1 MSWGAGEGRSSQK
14 VTSTHI
20 WRRQGSGPCKHL
32 GDSVPRS
39 RYTAGRLWGML
50 GSYVRR
56 RGERPGGELREE
68 TGGCP
73 GVCRHSENFGLS
85 S

>member
-14 VTSTHI
+14 VTSKQI
-20 WRRQGSGPCKHL
+20 WRRQGSGPCTHL
-32 GDSVPRS
+32 GDSVPR
-39 RYTAGRLWGML
+39 RWNTEGRLWGML
-50 GSYVRR
+50 GSCVRR
-56 RGERPGGELREE
+56 SGERPGGELREE

-73 GVCRHSENFGLS
+73 GVCGHSENFSLS